1 MQKKSIG
8 SGFSMPGHYLAALF
22 DQLPD
27 CRGWFTGTITKTLLA
42 IRSNA
47 MKSYR
52 FIGKTTVL
60 AMKLTI
66 FFIAIAVFSAHAKGT
81 AQNVTITGKNL
92 PLKQVFA
99 AIEKQTGYVIFNN
112 KRDLDESK
120 TVSISA
126 NNLPLTDVL
135 DMILKDEPLEYSIK
149 GKTIVLSRK
158 LPAELADLAA
168 TAPPPITGTVV
179 DAKGTPLENVSVVIK
194 GKNKVGTTTN
204 ASGEFRLE
212 ADAGD
217 VLVFS
222 IIGYREQEVTVG
234 KNTNFNIALNPI
246 DAKLEEVVVIG
257 YGTSKRRD
265 LTGAVVSVKPEEI
278 TARPGPNPMESL
290 QGRVAGL
297 DITRPSGQPGAA
309 LNIQLRG
316 NRSFNAS
323 GTPLFII
330 NGLPGDYATLNPYD
344 IESIEVLK
352 DASSTAVYG
361 SAGSNGV
368 IIITTKS
375 GKSGKLSIDFN
386 TYYGYNGW
394 SVTPK
399 MRTGDAYLQTK
410 RDAYSYVWDATNSQ
424 WTTTGAIWQSP
435 ADDEKIFGV
444 QRYATY
450 QQGQFADWADLF
462 LQKSA
467 ATQNYSLGVSGGNEK
482 TKGYISFNYTNEKGQ
497 YAGDDYKLFSTTM
510 RIDHKVRNWIAIGAN
525 LTASYVDRN
534 KAQDKLENALV
545 TDPLARPYKD
555 DGTLN
560 PDLGN
565 NVYNLLLNQ
574 QPGVYGNV
582 DNNLKLYINPYIE
595 IRPLKGLSFLSRLS
609 TFLTFSNTYRFDGI
623 GSVNYTYGNA
633 GIAKAQADQNRTLGY
648 QWENILT
655 YNFKLAHDHAFT
667 ITGITSWYDNRNTET
682 SMFQSN
688 ILSNNFKWYK
698 FTGDV
703 NTTATSKF
711 TMSKTLGFIGR
722 VNYAYLG
729 KYLFSASVRRDG
741 SSVLYKDNLWDNFP
755 AVSAGWRISD
765 ESFMDDTK
773 SWLNNL
779 KVRVGW
785 GVTGTAK
792 IDPYSSVANLESTNM
807 SLGGIATPIFRN
819 SQFLTNPELG
829 WEKSYNTNIG
839 VDASFI
845 NNRIDLSLDVYNTK
859 TKGVI
864 YGVTAPIIYGQYTS
878 SQQYKTYLNVCETQN
893 RGIELALNT
902 RNIVTNNFNW
912 TSAIAFSYN
921 KEKILQLIG
930 GVANNIQNGDNNQ
943 YSLTIGQPVN
953 SYRNYQIDGIWQI
966 GEEKDAAVFGK
977 RPGDLNVNV
986 PGMTRLAEG
995 VYTKTLTDGTVNY
1008 YYTDLAA
1015 AQKYNP
1021 ALTAATARY
1030 TYSATDFQIVGH
1042 NSPNWSLGFQNGFSY
1057 RNWELSVY
1065 SYFRWGQ
1072 TISYNMLGWYQPNG
1086 FATNASPSRTIPE
1099 YFNYWTPTNPSN
1111 DFPVMNYLEGSSTLT
1126 GFSGLNFVD
1135 GSFFKIK
1142 NITLSYN
1149 MPRDLIKK
1157 LSLEKFRVY
1166 GTVTNPLIITKS
1178 KLLKQYDP
1186 EMNGSL
1192 EYPLTKQIV
1201 LGLNMTF

>member
-1 MQKKSIG
+1 MQKKSFG
-8 SGFSMPGHYLAALF
+8 SGFSMTYGYLAS
-22 DQLPD
+22 LPD
-27 CRGWFTGTITKTLLA
+27 HLPDARNGFSGAITRTLLA
-42 IRSNA
+42 IRLNVLR
-47 MKSYR
+47 SYR
-52 FIGKTTVL
+52 YIGKTTVL

-66 FFIAIAVFSAHAKGT
+66 FFIAIAMFSAQAKGT
-81 AQNVTITGKNL
+81 AQNVTITGKDI
-92 PLKQVFA
+92 PLKVVFS
-99 AIEKQTGYVIFNN
+99 AIEKQTGYVFFNN
-112 KRDLDESK
+112 KRDVDEEK

-126 NNLPLTDVL
+126 NNLPLKDVL
-135 DMILKDEPLEYSIK
+135 DVILKDQPLEYSIK

-158 LPAELADLAA
+158 FMAVADHPAVNRI
-168 TAPPPITGTVV
+168 PITGTVV
-179 DAKGTPLENVSVVIK
+179 DAAGLPLSNVSVILK
-194 GKNKVGTTTN
+194 GKNKVGTTTD
-204 ASGEFRLE
+204 ASGEFKI
-212 ADAGD
+212 DAEVGD

-222 IIGYREQEVTVG
+222 IVGFTAKEITVG
-234 KNTNFNIALNPI
+234 KSEKIDVALNPI

-297 DITRPSGQPGAA
+297 DITRPSGQPGAN

-316 NRSFNAS
+316 NRSINAS

-375 GKSGKLSIDFN
+375 GKNGKLAIDFN
-386 TYYGYNGW
+386 TYYGSNGW

-399 MRTGDAYLQTK
+399 MRTGEAYLQTK
-410 RDAYSYVWDATNSQ
+410 RDAYSYVWDAANSQ
-424 WTTTGAIWQSP
+424 WTTTGAQWQSP
-435 ADDEKIFGV
+435 ADDEKIFGAS
-444 QRYATY
+444 RWALY

-462 LQKSA
+462 LQKTA
-467 ATQNYSLGVSGGNEK
+467 NTQNYSLGVSGGNEK

-497 YAGDDYKLFSTTM
+497 YVGDEYKLFSTTM
-510 RIDHKVRNWIAIGAN
+510 RIDHKVKNWVSIGAN
-525 LTASYVDRN
+525 LTGSYVDRD

-595 IRPLKGLSFLSRLS
+595 IKPLKGLSFLSRLS
-609 TFLTFSNTYRFDGI
+609 TFLNYNNTYRFDGI
-623 GSVNYTYGNA
+623 GSVAYTYNNA
-633 GIAKAQADQNRTLGY
+633 QTARAQIDQDRSIGY

-655 YNFKLAHDHAFT
+655 YNFKVAHDHAFT
-667 ITGITSWYDNRNTET
+667 VTGITTWYDNRNTKT
-682 SMFQSN
+682 KMFQSN
-688 ILSNNFKWYK
+688 IVSNNFKWYR
-698 FTGDV
+698 FSGDL
-703 NTTATSKF
+703 NTTSSSEF
-711 TMSKTLGFIGR
+711 NMSKTLGFIGR
-722 VNYAYLG
+722 LNYAYQG
-729 KYLFSASVRRDG
+729 KYLFSATLRRDG
-741 SSVLYKDNLWDNFP
+741 SSVLYKDNRWDNFP

-765 ESFMDDTK
+765 ESFMEGTK
-773 SWLNNL
+773 SWLNSM

-792 IDPYSSVANLESTNM
+792 IDPYSSVANLESVNM
-807 SLGGIATPIFRN
+807 SLGGLLAPTYRN
-819 SQFLTNPELG
+819 SAYLTNPELG

-839 VDASFI
+839 VDAAFL
-845 NNRIDLSLDVYNTK
+845 NNRIDMSLDLYNTK

-864 YGVTAPIIYGQYTS
+864 YGVTTPIIYGQYTA
-878 SQQYKTYLNVCETQN
+878 SQQYKTNINVCETQN

-902 RNIVTNNFNW
+902 RNVVTKDFNW

-921 KEKILQLIG
+921 KEKILRLTG
-930 GVANNIQNGDNNQ
+930 GVANNITNGDNNQ
-943 YSLTIGQPVN
+943 FSLTIGQPVN
-953 SYRNYQIDGIWQI
+953 SYRNYKVDGIWQI
-966 GEEKDAAVFGK
+966 GQEKDAAAFGR
-977 RPGDLNVNV
+977 RPGDIRVNV
-986 PGMTRLAEG
+986 PGLTRLAEG
-995 VYTKTLTDGTVNY
+995 VYSKTLTDGTTNY

-1015 AQKYNP
+1015 AQKFEP
-1021 ALTAATARY
+1021 SLTAAQR
-1030 TYSATDFQIVGH
+1030 TYLVSPTDYQIVGH
-1042 NSPNWSLGFQNGFSY
+1042 NSPNWSLGFQNSFSY
-1057 RNWELSVY
+1057 KNWDLSVY

-1086 FATNASPSRTIPE
+1086 FATTASPSRTIPE

-1111 DFPVMNYLEGSSTLT
+1111 DFPVMNFQEGSGAT
-1126 GFSGLNFVD
+1126 GFSGLSYVD

-1149 MPRDLIKK
+1149 MPRGLVKK
-1157 LSLEKFRVY
+1157 VSLEKFRIY
-1166 GTVTNPLIITKS
+1166 GTITNPLIITKS
-1178 KLLKQYDP
+1178 HLLKQYDP

-1192 EYPLTKQIV
+1192 EYPLTKQLV
-1201 LGLNMTF
+1201 VGLNVTF